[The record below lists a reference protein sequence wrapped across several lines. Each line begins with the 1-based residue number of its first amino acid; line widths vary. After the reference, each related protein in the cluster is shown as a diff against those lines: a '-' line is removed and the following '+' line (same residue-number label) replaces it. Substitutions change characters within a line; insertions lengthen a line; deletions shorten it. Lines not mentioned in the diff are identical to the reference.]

1 MSNELDAC
9 PGCGAKV
16 AEAAIEVP
24 DAAEETPEASAVETP
39 SAAVE
44 NVPEVASAATPAA
57 PPRQKT
63 VVGSSTKTALIAASV
78 AVVASLGIIFWQAKV
93 GSAHAVQISAEDMSL
108 IAEGLA
114 PRQRMRLS
122 SDAAYRKE
130 VAGDLRQIL
139 ALAEEARRTGVASR
153 PDVRSQIELGRSF
166 IIAQN
171 YFKKQSEAKLQPDQ
185 IVTKEEIDAYLK
197 EPGIEKRFEDAL
209 AVVQAQQPMPPEG
222 ITDEQKNE
230 FRQQWARIMLGERK
244 GLAAGLD
251 RERKVQLQIQL
262 QEATTLAR
270 TLAEDN
276 AKKFTATDEDA
287 KAYVEGARAKAE
299 EVLKRARGG
308 EDFEKLA
315 KEFSTEPGAGQRGG
329 DLGWFGRAQ
338 MVKEFSDAAFALQE
352 GEISDVVQTE
362 YGYHIIKVEGRRTAP
377 GEVGKDEEQVKARH
391 ILFLTKPEEVKQVL
405 EDRKRK
411 DYFDSLTKQTN
422 VRVAEDFTV
431 AAPPPAPAGAGFPV
445 PGAGGPPP
453 PPPAEVE
460 LPTEEPA
467 GAKPAPGG
475 KTNPRP
481 KRRNR

>member
-16 AEAAIEVP
+16 AGAAIEVP
-24 DAAEETPEASAVETP
+24 DATEETSEASAVETQ
-39 SAAVE
+39 AAALAT
-44 NVPEVASAATPAA
+44 ASEAAPVSTPAATPQRGQGASA
-57 PPRQKT
+57 
-63 VVGSSTKTALIAASV
+63 STKKAIIAAAV
-78 AVVASLGIIFWQAKV
+78 AIVACLGIIFWQAKV

-114 PRQRMRLS
+114 PRQRARLS
-122 SDAAYRKE
+122 SDAAYRKQ

-139 ALAEEARRTGVASR
+139 ALAEEARRAGVADR
-153 PDVRSQIELGRSF
+153 PAVRSQLELGRSF
-166 IIAQN
+166 LIAQN
-171 YFKKQSEAKLQPDQ
+171 YFKKQSEAKLQPEQ
-185 IVTKEEIDAYLK
+185 IVSKEEIDAYLK
-197 EPGIEKRFEDAL
+197 EPGAEKRFEDAL
-209 AVVQAQQPMPPEG
+209 AVVQAQQPTPSKEL
-222 ITDEQKNE
+222 TEEEKSD
-230 FRQQWARIMLGERK
+230 FRDQWARIMLGERK

-276 AKKFTATDEDA
+276 AKKFTATEEDA
-287 KAYVEGARAKAE
+287 KAYVDGARAKAE

-315 KEFSTEPGAGQRGG
+315 KEFSTEPGAEQRGG

-338 MVKEFSDAAFALQE
+338 MVKEFSDAAFALKE

-362 YGYHIIKVEGRRTAP
+362 YGYHIIKSEGRRTAP
-377 GEVGKDEEQVKARH
+377 GEQGGEAEEQVKARH
-391 ILFLTKPEEVKQVL
+391 ILFLTKSEEVKQVL
-405 EDRKRK
+405 EERKRK
-411 DYFDSLTKQTN
+411 DYFDSLTKQTK
-422 VRVAEDFTV
+422 VSVAEDFTV
-431 AAPPPAPAGAGFPV
+431 AAPPPTPGAGFPI
-445 PGAGGPPP
+445 PGAEGPQG

-460 LPTEEPA
+460 LPAEEPA
-467 GAKPAPGG
+467 SAKPAPAG
-475 KTNPRP
+475 KTGSQP